1 MRETPA
7 VRRVRHYVDRVRAEA
22 VLRAAGASFG
32 PGPTMGPMRSVIWN
46 RGGTVRF
53 GSEAYFLNREA
64 RSTFVVVEG
73 AELTIG
79 ERPGINA
86 GVTIGCH
93 RSITIGDRV
102 QIGPYAAIFDTG
114 NHELVAGEG
123 IKIEPVVIGDNV
135 WIGRSAYIMPG
146 VTIGDNAVVGAGSVV
161 TKDVPANAV
170 VAGVPAKVIRE
181 LAHTDRER
189 D

>member
-1 MRETPA
+1 MALR
-7 VRRVRHYVDRVRAEA
+7 VRRKIQFEASRLRAE
-22 VLRAAGASFG
+22 VILRAAGVTYAG
-32 PGPTMGPMRSVIWN
+32 RPTMGPMRSVFQN
-46 RGGTVRF
+46 EGTITL
-53 GSEAYFLNREA
+53 GEDAWFLNREA
-64 RSTFVVVEG
+64 RSTFVVMPG
-73 AELTIG
+73 AHLEIG
-79 ERPGINA
+79 HRFFANA

-93 RSITIGDRV
+93 QAITIGDRV

-123 IKIEPVVIGDNV
+123 IKISPVRIGDNV

-146 VTIGDNAVVGAGSVV
+146 VSIGTNAIIGAGSVV
-161 TKDVPANAV
+161 TKDVAANTV

-181 LAHTDRER
+181 LPESAHAR